1 MSNLNVRDNSI
12 YNNFYAFMYFLQQ
25 MQDIAQEKKKKK
37 DFELHVIDIS
47 IHLFSK
53 LIKYDIDTG
62 KYLLY

>member
-1 MSNLNVRDNSI
+1 MSNLDVRDSSI

-62 KYLLY
+62 KSLLY